1 MRNAL
6 KKLHQ
11 LDDRLCAI
19 LPLLVALLV
28 VILLRIPT
36 FFEPYWYGDEAIY
49 LTIGVALRQG
59 ARLYAEIID
68 HKTPLIY
75 YLAMVPNQLWF
86 RMLTTTWM
94 LVTTAAFYYLA
105 QQLLKKTTPT
115 LIATLLFVLVTSLP
129 WFEGNIPNGELFVMG
144 FILVGSLFFLRTP
157 IADGFLNQTFTK
169 SVTITSLPK
178 AIKWYLASGIF
189 FGLAILTKV
198 PALFDAAA
206 FLAMA
211 WFGFTAAILT
221 ALKQAKNWST
231 PLWLTS
237 LSRANAHLAV
247 VIGGIAA
254 TIVSSIVYFV
264 ARGSGQAYLDYGL
277 LYNFRYVQ
285 SWSLPFSNPI
295 VQFLFTLPGKALLA
309 GLVLLLLTA
318 LAKKISPAVQFA
330 AGWFVLALFA
340 SLLSN
345 RPYPHYFLQLAP
357 AFSLLIGACCL
368 TLADIWKDITNRSH
382 QTNQFIDS
390 LPLLITVGLI
400 SLTGWILISLKV
412 GLYPTASY
420 YATSWKLIT
429 GQISQEAYQQSF
441 NHLMRD
447 NYQAAAII
455 NQSDNPHLFI
465 WGTNPMLYALS
476 QKSPTG
482 RFTVSFHIHDFKAYD
497 ETITSVIEK
506 QPPFIV
512 VMDNETESLPG
523 LTAYLEE
530 NYIMNANFEHFDL
543 WKRL

>member
-1 MRNAL
+1 MRTL
-6 KKLHQ
+6 LQKLHQ
-11 LDDRLCAI
+11 LDDRLCTI
-19 LPLLVALLV
+19 LPLLLALLLV
-28 VILLRIPT
+28 VILRIPT

-86 RMLTTTWM
+86 RLLTTAWM
-94 LVTTAAFYYLA
+94 LVTTTAFYYLA
-105 QQLLKKTTPT
+105 ERLLKKTVPT
-115 LIATLLFVLVTSLP
+115 TVATILFVLATSLP

-144 FILVGSLFFLRTP
+144 FILVGGIFFLQTP
-157 IADGFLNQTFTK
+157 IAHGFLDQAFNKVVTLQSLSKTF
-169 SVTITSLPK
+169 
-178 AIKWYLASGIF
+178 KWYLAAGVF

-211 WFGFTAAILT
+211 WFGFATSILT
-221 ALKQAKNWST
+221 SIKQPKT
-231 PLWLTS
+231 WLGS
-237 LSRANAHLAV
+237 LNRVSAHLAV
-247 VIGGIAA
+247 VIGGVAA
-254 TIVSSIVYFV
+254 TIIASVVYFV
-264 ARGSGQAYLDYGL
+264 ARGSGQAYLEYGL

-285 SWSLPFSNPI
+285 SWSLPFTDP
-295 VQFLFTLPGKALLA
+295 VLQFLFTLPGKALLA
-309 GLVLLLLTA
+309 GVIILALTA
-318 LAKKISPAVQFA
+318 LSKKLSPATQFA

-357 AFSLLIGACCL
+357 AFSLLIGVCCVAITDL
-368 TLADIWKDITNRSH
+368 WADITDRKR
-382 QTNQFIDS
+382 QTNQFIGS
-390 LPLLITVGLI
+390 LPLLITIGLI
-400 SLTGWILISLKV
+400 SLTTWVLVALHV
-412 GLYPTASY
+412 GLYSTASY
-420 YATSWKLIT
+420 YANTWKFLT
-429 GQISQEAYQQSF
+429 GQMTTDAYHQSF
-441 NHLMRD
+441 NSLMHD
-447 NYQAAAII
+447 NYQAAEII
-455 NQSDNPHLFI
+455 AQSDNPHLFI

-497 ETITSVIEK
+497 ETIASVIEK

-512 VMDNETESLPG
+512 VMDSETSVLPG
-523 LTAYLEE
+523 LEDYLEE
-530 NYIMNANFEHFDL
+530 NYVMNANFEHFDL